1 MRLLR
6 NFDVSSYYPSLMI
19 MNGYSSRNIPSF
31 EEFEQVYHRR
41 IAAKKAGDKATANS
55 LKLVLNTTYG
65 ATLNQYNDLYDPL
78 QARSVCISGQ
88 LYLLELANH
97 LLADI
102 PGLRIVQLNTDGIMI
117 EFDENQHDAVLAI
130 TDEWQ
135 QRTGF
140 GLEEDVVERIYQK
153 DVNNYVEVSSEG
165 MKTKGGYLV
174 RGISTAGAF
183 KVNNN
188 ACIVAKAIEEYF
200 VHGTPPEDTINSC
213 NDISQFQLIA
223 KAGSKYREAYWL
235 VDGEKREVQKVNRV
249 YAVADERYGKL
260 YKVKA
265 ENDAEAK
272 IESLPEHC
280 YIDNSAVDDPNH
292 LSVDS
297 LDRQWYI
304 DVAQK
309 RINDFKG
316 IQPEKKGRKKMA
328 TTTKTPT
335 VQNVYQKLN
344 AARLKFLEAN
354 VEKSGKNN
362 HLQFH
367 YFELEDIVPVAQ
379 PIFNELGLFAKPDF
393 TQENA
398 RMTVIN
404 AEKPEETVT
413 FEAPFDRIRPIVS
426 NAGKQATNEMQALG
440 ASLTYMRR
448 YLWMIA
454 LDITEHDDIDANA
467 GLPEPAPKPAVQ
479 MPPATPEERA
489 EIKQTLTN
497 AEGPADA
504 LQLNQLKDQMKK
516 LRKNKPAE
524 EEWIAKIALQTKGFT
539 EIRKSDCAK
548 ILEKV
553 AEKLEAKE

>member
-1 MRLLR
+1 
-6 NFDVSSYYPSLMI
+6 MI
-19 MNGYSSRNIPSF
+19 KNGYSSRNIPSF
-31 EEFEQVYHRR
+31 DAFEQVYNRR
-41 IAAKKAGDKATANS
+41 LAAKKSGDKATANS
-55 LKLVLNTTYG
+55 LKLIVNTAYG
-65 ATLNQYNDLYDPL
+65 STLNQYNDLYDPL
-78 QARSVCISGQ
+78 MARSVCISGQ
-88 LYLLELANH
+88 LYLMELACH
-97 LLADI
+97 LYQNVPDLK
-102 PGLRIVQLNTDGIMI
+102 VVSTNTDGLLI
-117 EFDENQHDAVLAI
+117 EFDDAQINQVMAI
-130 TDEWQ
+130 INEWQ

-140 GLEEDVVERIYQK
+140 SLEEDAVSALYQAN
-153 DVNNYVEVSSEG
+153 VNNYVEVGADGSV
-165 MKTKGGYLV
+165 KIKGGYLV

-188 ACIVAKAIEEYF
+188 ACVVAKAIEEYF

-213 NDISQFQLIA
+213 DEISQFQMIA

-235 VDGEKREVQKVNRV
+235 VDGEKREVRKVNRV
-249 YAVADERYGKL
+249 YAVADKRYGKL

-292 LSVDS
+292 LSVDRI
-297 LDRQWYI
+297 DRQWYI

-328 TTTKTPT
+328 TTTKTTPAT
-335 VQNVYQKLN
+335 QNVYQKLN

-354 VEKSGKNN
+354 VEKSGKNS

-398 RMTVIN
+398 RMTIIN

-413 FEAPFDRIRPIVS
+413 FEAPFDRIKPIIS
-426 NAGKQATNEMQALG
+426 NTGKQATNEMQALG

-467 GLPEPAPKPAVQ
+467 GLPDPAPKPAVQ
-479 MPPATPEERA
+479 MPPATPEQRA
-489 EIKQTLTN
+489 EIKLKLTD
-497 AEGPADA
+497 ADGPADE
-504 LQLNQLKDQMKK
+504 LQLAQLKAQMKK
-516 LRKNKPAE
+516 LREARPDKE
-524 EEWIAKIALQTKGFT
+524 GWITEKALETKGFT
-539 EIRKSDCAK
+539 VVSKSACAK
-548 ILEKV
+548 ILESV
-553 AEKLEAKE
+553 AVILSEVTPS